1 MTAISEGIFAR
12 EKAQR
17 PEPKPLW
24 ALLAQRKRLRRRGV
38 IYSLFF
44 LSLLL
49 VVVLAGRFIFDSSL
63 WYIDNRISIG
73 GIFLLTFILLTIFYF
88 SLKRK
93 QYNYSEI
100 NHSIDRISYVSS
112 EKYSLFS
119 RYLLPN
125 LLIEIR
131 SYSEREFQKD
141 YNPRELLEILGE
153 DRLEYDEERTSRI
166 LRKIHSIIEI
176 QSSLHYNITRMSYLE
191 QESIFDYIEHYK
203 LVPESYQKELKGIFG
218 EQLSDY
224 VILKNGVAVL
234 LTGDTGVDQKI
245 ERLVYQIWHRMD
257 EMINLFKL
265 YGLGYPVEDFL
276 ETEVEN
282 RSSNP

>member
-1 MTAISEGIFAR
+1 
-12 EKAQR
+12 
-17 PEPKPLW
+17 
-24 ALLAQRKRLRRRGV
+24 
-38 IYSLFF
+38 
-44 LSLLL
+44 
-49 VVVLAGRFIFDSSL
+49 
-63 WYIDNRISIG
+63 
-73 GIFLLTFILLTIFYF
+73 
-88 SLKRK
+88 
-93 QYNYSEI
+93 
-100 NHSIDRISYVSS
+100 
-112 EKYSLFS
+112 
-119 RYLLPN
+119 
-125 LLIEIR
+125 
-131 SYSEREFQKD
+131 
-141 YNPRELLEILGE
+141 
-153 DRLEYDEERTSRI
+153 
-166 LRKIHSIIEI
+166 
-176 QSSLHYNITRMSYLE
+176 MSYLE